1 VQFWCLFHS
10 GRFKFVRIL
19 AFSPAKNNQCRRIY
33 GRDGRRNFMSGTKC
47 RTKFGHCTSRPLWRR
62 RINLVENL
70 RRYFFISY
78 KKLGEKV
85 GVFTWVTRFEG
96 ITRVGWTHS
105 FFFSLKIKSLKNWTS
120 IQDESKE
127 EFYFS
132 FIYLFIFCFT
142 KSILLCCP
150 CL

>member
-1 VQFWCLFHS
+1 VRFWCLFHS
-10 GRFKFVRIL
+10 GRFKFVRLL

-33 GRDGRRNFMSGTKC
+33 GREGRRNLMSSTKC

-96 ITRVGWTHS
+96 ITRAGWTHS
-105 FFFSLKIKSLKNWTS
+105 FFFLKNKIIKKLDGVSRTS
-120 IQDESKE
+120 PKKN
-127 EFYFS
+127 
-132 FIYLFIFCFT
+132 FIFILFFLIFCFT

-150 CL
+150 GL